1 MTTARADVAVAA
13 PTRISSLVGSAL
25 VGCGVVDD
33 ITLTRALEVQRQES
47 DAARRRIGDI
57 LIDDFGID
65 RHLVSREAARVY
77 GVDEH
82 DLDGFEPDDLALEF
96 LRDLFGSMDSA
107 VRQQLVERRV
117 LPFELC
123 PQRRHLLIVLAADP
137 TDKSIPE
144 LIARCGYNRY
154 EVRYAR
160 REEIDRLYTTILPPA
175 NEFLDILEEMSQE
188 IEASQVAP
196 GAIDEEGLDA
206 EIHQSRLT
214 QLVEATLVEAVL
226 QGASDIHIVPQAGNA
241 VEFKFRI
248 DGRLQ
253 VWHLQDST
261 RPEAIAAVFKDRA
274 RNIDRFE
281 RDAAQDGFMQR
292 QVDGRIIRF
301 RISIL
306 PMVGA
311 ETTRKLE
318 SVVIRVLDDLQSI
331 HSLDDLGLPQR
342 ARADFVQGVSTPQ
355 GLVILTGPTG
365 SGKSTTL
372 KAALEHVNEPGLC
385 ALTIEDPVEYLIPE
399 ARQLKVNAKM
409 DFEQAMRSVLRHDP
423 DIVML
428 GEMRDATTAD
438 IAIKLANTGH
448 LTFSTLHTND
458 APSAVSRLYKMGVE
472 PFLLASAINLIMAQ
486 RLIRTLCEQCKR
498 PAVDLPPE
506 EPAALGFT
514 DAEIAATTFYE
525 PCGCEACHDGWK
537 GRVAIFEA
545 LVMTREIRRMI
556 LRAEEHIDEDAI
568 RRHAVDEGMLTLRMA
583 GRERIAEGLT
593 TCEEIAFAT
602 AED

>member
-1 MTTARADVAVAA
+1 MTATPAPARAG
-13 PTRISSLVGSAL
+13 ISSLVGRAL
-25 VGCGVVDD
+25 VGQGIVDD
-33 ITLTRALEVQRQES
+33 LTLCRALEVQHVEP
-47 DAARRRIGDI
+47 DAVRRRIGDI
-57 LIDDFGID
+57 LIEDFGID
-65 RHLVSREAARVY
+65 RHLVHREAARIY
-77 GVDEH
+77 GIDEY
-82 DLDGFEPDDLALEF
+82 DLEGFEPDEEALTF
-96 LRDLFGSMDSA
+96 LRTLLEGLDAA

-123 PQRRHLLIVLAADP
+123 RQPRHILIVLAADP
-137 TDKSIPE
+137 TDKAIAE
-144 LIARCGYNRY
+144 LIGRCGYNRY

-160 REEIDRLYTTILPPA
+160 REEIDRLYSTILPPT

-188 IEASQVAP
+188 IDAAHATSS
-196 GAIDEEGLDA
+196 GIDEEGLDA

-226 QGASDIHIVPQAGNA
+226 QGASDIHIVPRAGNA
-241 VEFKFRI
+241 VEFKFRV

-253 VWHLQDST
+253 VWHLQENT

-301 RISIL
+301 RVSIL

-311 ETTRKLE
+311 EPTRKLE
-318 SVVIRVLDDLQSI
+318 SVVIRVLDDQQSI
-331 HSLDDLGLPQR
+331 HTLDDLALPPRVQ
-342 ARADFVQGVSTPQ
+342 ADFLDGVGRPQ

-385 ALTIEDPVEYLIPE
+385 VLTIEDPVEYLIPN

-409 DFEQAMRSVLRHDP
+409 GFDQAMRSLLRHDP

-428 GEMRDATTAD
+428 GEMRDSTTAD

-486 RLIRTLCEQCKR
+486 RLIRTLCAACKR
-498 PAVDLPPE
+498 PVDLDPE
-506 EPAALGFT
+506 VPVALGFT
-514 DAEIAATTFYE
+514 EEQAAATTFYE
-525 PCGCEACHDGWK
+525 PVGCEACHGGWK

-545 LVMTREIRRMI
+545 LAMTREIRRMI

-568 RRHAVDEGMLTLRMA
+568 RQHAVDAGMLTLRMA
-583 GRERIAEGLT
+583 GRERVGQGLT
-593 TCEEIAFAT
+593 TCDEVAFAT
-602 AED
+602 ALD